1 MVQTLPVCVCL
12 VLQQFVGRVTWSRCT
27 PGVRVVTEVEGVG
40 VTYNMQFDYL
50 LAEVRVAQ
58 NLFPWQPKHSLNM
71 QWVEMW
77 KCGVCVA
84 VPGRYRTLFH
94 YVFIV
99 FEVL

>member
-1 MVQTLPVCVCL
+1 MKRVVQTLPVCVCL

-77 KCGVCVA
+77 SMCGS
-84 VPGRYRTLFH
+84 PR
-94 YVFIV
+94 
-99 FEVL
+99 

>member
-1 MVQTLPVCVCL
+1 MCL

-77 KCGVCVA
+77 SMCGS
-84 VPGRYRTLFH
+84 PRSLFH